1 MRADGLPYIPPCPA
15 CETDTPR
22 FMTIG
27 LAHWAIRCRD
37 KNCAFQIK
45 HESEDRLRELWGRMQ
60 PAEVDPIAEIEAMGG
75 RIIIVD
81 HAMDGTSL
89 WWFVDAAAQER
100 IGYVGTFSD
109 LRDAAARLLA
119 RVRGGGA

>member
-75 RIIIVD
+75 RLHFD
-81 HAMDGTSL
+81 FDGCSWTCAITGEPL
-89 WWFVDAAAQER
+89 REGVAP
-100 IGYVGTFSD
+100 VGALVQIRD
-109 LRDAAARLLA
+109 LRAAAARLLA
-119 RVRGGGA
+119 RVRGAK